1 MSQFTQDFEAFI
13 REQGFNVF
21 GFAEICDGKSEYVAI
36 KPGNPCQ
43 DSYSVAKAF
52 VVTAVGLLY
61 DRKMLDLNERFVD
74 IFPEELP
81 EKMDPRWGKATI
93 HQADGKWQM
102 IFGVAT
108 HPEYQRRGLAAK
120 VLQRAIADCKAEGRK
135 GLILTCKEEKLH
147 YYAKFGFVS
156 EGVSVSEHGGALWY
170 QMRLEF

>member
-1 MSQFTQDFEAFI
+1 MEIRKATIEDLDAITALEAACFPAAEAAS
-13 REQGFNVF
+13 RESFKKRLEVF
-21 GFAEICDGKSEYVAI
+21 ADRFWLLWEGDRLVSMVNGM
-36 KPGNPCQ
+36 
-43 DSYSVAKAF
+43 
-52 VVTAVGLLY
+52 VT
-61 DRKMLDLNERFVD
+61 DR
-74 IFPEELP
+74 EELVD
-81 EKMDPRWGKATI
+81 EMFADATI

-108 HPEYQRRGLAAK
+108 HPEYQRRGLAAQ

-135 GLILTCKEEKLH
+135 GLILTCKEQKLH

>member
-1 MSQFTQDFEAFI
+1 MEIRKATIEDLDAITALEAACFPAAEAAS
-13 REQGFNVF
+13 RESFRKRLEVF
-21 GFAEICDGKSEYVAI
+21 ADRFWLLWEGDRLVSMVNGM
-36 KPGNPCQ
+36 
-43 DSYSVAKAF
+43 
-52 VVTAVGLLY
+52 VT
-61 DRKMLDLNERFVD
+61 DL
-74 IFPEELP
+74 EELVD
-81 EKMDPRWGKATI
+81 EMFADATI

-108 HPEYQRRGLAAK
+108 HPEYQRRGLAAQ

-135 GLILTCKEEKLH
+135 GLILTCKEQKLH

>member
-1 MSQFTQDFEAFI
+1 MEIRKATIEDLDAITALEAACFPAAEAAS
-13 REQGFNVF
+13 RESFRKRLEVF
-21 GFAEICDGKSEYVAI
+21 ADRFWLLWEGDRLVSMVNGM
-36 KPGNPCQ
+36 
-43 DSYSVAKAF
+43 
-52 VVTAVGLLY
+52 VT
-61 DRKMLDLNERFVD
+61 DR
-74 IFPEELP
+74 EELVD
-81 EKMDPRWGKATI
+81 EMFADATI

-108 HPEYQRRGLAAK
+108 HPEYQRRGLAAQ

-135 GLILTCKEEKLH
+135 GLILTCKEQKLH

>member
-1 MSQFTQDFEAFI
+1 MEIRKATLNDLDAITALEAACFPAAEAAS
-13 REQGFNVF
+13 RESFRKRLEVF
-21 GFAEICDGKSEYVAI
+21 ADRFWLLWEGDRLVSMVNGM
-36 KPGNPCQ
+36 
-43 DSYSVAKAF
+43 
-52 VVTAVGLLY
+52 VT
-61 DRKMLDLNERFVD
+61 DR
-74 IFPEELP
+74 EELVD
-81 EKMDPRWGKATI
+81 EMFADATI

-108 HPEYQRRGLAAK
+108 HPEYQRRGLAAQ

-135 GLILTCKEEKLH
+135 GLILTCKEQKLH

>member
-1 MSQFTQDFEAFI
+1 MEIRKATIEDLDAITALEAACFPAAEAAT
-13 REQGFNVF
+13 RESFKKRLEVF
-21 GFAEICDGKSEYVAI
+21 ADRFWLLWEGDRLVSMVNGM
-36 KPGNPCQ
+36 
-43 DSYSVAKAF
+43 
-52 VVTAVGLLY
+52 VT
-61 DRKMLDLNERFVD
+61 DL
-74 IFPEELP
+74 EELVD
-81 EKMDPRWGKATI
+81 EMFADATI

-108 HPEYQRRGLAAK
+108 HPEYQRRGLAAQ

-135 GLILTCKEEKLH
+135 GLILTCKEQKLH

>member
-1 MSQFTQDFEAFI
+1 MEIRKATIEDLDAITALEAACFPAAEAAT
-13 REQGFNVF
+13 RESFKKRLEVF
-21 GFAEICDGKSEYVAI
+21 ADRFWLLWEGDRLVSMVNGM
-36 KPGNPCQ
+36 
-43 DSYSVAKAF
+43 
-52 VVTAVGLLY
+52 VT
-61 DRKMLDLNERFVD
+61 DR
-74 IFPEELP
+74 EELVD
-81 EKMDPRWGKATI
+81 EMFADATI

-120 VLQRAIADCKAEGRK
+120 VLQRAIAECKAEGRK
-135 GLILTCKEEKLH
+135 GLILTCKEQKLH

>member
-1 MSQFTQDFEAFI
+1 MEIRKATIEDLDAITALEAACFPAAEAAP
-13 REQGFNVF
+13 RESFKKRLEVF
-21 GFAEICDGKSEYVAI
+21 ADRFWLLWEGDRLVSMVNGM
-36 KPGNPCQ
+36 
-43 DSYSVAKAF
+43 
-52 VVTAVGLLY
+52 VT
-61 DRKMLDLNERFVD
+61 DL
-74 IFPEELP
+74 EELVD
-81 EKMDPRWGKATI
+81 EMFADATI

-108 HPEYQRRGLAAK
+108 HPEYQRRGLAAQ

-135 GLILTCKEEKLH
+135 GLILTCKEQKLH